1 MSNHQDKFREDALP
15 SNSFTAADQANIY
28 IPPGATIS
36 DSLTYKAPME
46 DKQKAPK
53 DVEREKLFIPV
64 KEKCD
69 HPKGYCKDGYDI
81 CGECGTRVGG
91 NGIISDSN
99 KLESSQKVGWEKELQ
114 AIYERDFTPKTHMSP
129 MRTSIGK
136 ARFMVL
142 TNFISDL
149 LSHSSTQLLEELDR
163 EVEKLRTT
171 EVPNVPQ
178 GYPKLIGYNRA
189 LDDIQTL
196 LREYKQK

>member
-1 MSNHQDKFREDALP
+1 MTNHQEERGERTCTNPNHPVGASCTITCRET
-15 SNSFTAADQANIY
+15 SFPTEE
-28 IPPGATIS
+28 T
-36 DSLTYKAPME
+36 
-46 DKQKAPK
+46 QKAPK

-99 KLESSQKVGWEKELQ
+99 KLESSQKAGWEADWNKRFAPREASGLEPIPGLT
-114 AIYERDFTPKTHMSP
+114 ASLATIKSYVRD
-129 MRTSIGK
+129 
-136 ARFMVL
+136 L
-142 TNFISDL
+142 ISL
-149 LSHSSTQLLEELDR
+149 SSTHLLEELER
-163 EVEKLRTT
+163 EIEGLRST

-196 LREYKQK
+196 LRNKQK